1 MRLKSRSGLV
11 ATAVAIAAIAAPGA
25 QASGLAG
32 VAGSPAVAAHEEG
45 QSFRWVESHAAAISS
60 GVRPNP
66 DEQAP
71 ASEPTGSKPVGG
83 SVVPTRRGDRVLS
96 GNLVRTTPV
105 TGHEAPSTAK
115 PAVTTSSGSQGF
127 QFDDAAIGAGVMLG
141 LVLLG
146 GGTALVVR
154 RRSQLSHA

>member
-1 MRLKSRSGLV
+1 MRLKSRSGPI
-11 ATAVAIAAIAAPGA
+11 ATAVAIAAIAAPSAA

-45 QSFRWVESHAAAISS
+45 QSFRWVESHPAAISPA
-60 GVRPNP
+60 VRPNP

-71 ASEPTGSKPVGG
+71 ASQPTGSKPVNP
-83 SVVPTRRGDRVLS
+83 VVPTRLGNRVLS
-96 GNLVRTTPV
+96 GNLLRTTPV

-127 QFDDAAIGAGVMLG
+127 HYDDAAIGAGVMVG
-141 LVLLG
+141 LMLLG
-146 GGTALVVR
+146 GGTVLVVR